1 MSLVIYHNPRCS
13 KSRKTLEIIQQAG
26 VTPSIVEYLAETP
39 SAARI
44 VHLAGLL
51 ELPVRDLLRR
61 NEAEFKEANG
71 QPDLTDDAAL
81 AVYLHSDH
89 RGIQKQS
96 RMLVQVGIQA
106 TLRQSGRRPAMNVG
120 SPVTWTPTSSSAP
133 FR

>member
-61 NEAEFKEANG
+61 NEAEFKEATG
-71 QPDLTDDAAL
+71 LPDLTDDVAL
-81 AVYLHSDH
+81 AAWIADNP
-89 RGIQKQS
+89 R
-96 RMLVQVGIQA
+96 
-106 TLRQSGRRPAMNVG
+106 TLQRPIVVDDDANKAVIGRPPDNVHDLL
-120 SPVTWTPTSSSAP
+120 PE
-133 FR
+133 

>member
-26 VTPSIVEYLAETP
+26 VTPSIVEYLAEMP

-61 NEAEFKEANG
+61 NEAEFKEATG
-71 QPDLTDDAAL
+71 LPDLTNDAAL
-81 AVYLHSDH
+81 AAWIADNPRALQRPIVVDDDANKAV
-89 RGIQKQS
+89 I
-96 RMLVQVGIQA
+96 
-106 TLRQSGRRPAMNVG
+106 GRPPENVHDLL
-120 SPVTWTPTSSSAP
+120 PE
-133 FR
+133 